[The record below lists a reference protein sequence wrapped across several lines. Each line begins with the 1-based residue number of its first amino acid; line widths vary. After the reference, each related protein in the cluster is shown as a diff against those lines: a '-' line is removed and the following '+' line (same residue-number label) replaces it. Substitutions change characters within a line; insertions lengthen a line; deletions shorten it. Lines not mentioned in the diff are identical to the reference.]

1 MRSILVV
8 NPKGGAGKTTL
19 TTNVASYLARKGE
32 RVTIGDLDR
41 QQSAMAWLEFRDEAL
56 PRVQGF
62 DARDGWE
69 KKLPKGTTALVIDA
83 PAGIHGSKLSDSL
96 KAADKVLVPVQPS
109 LFDMAAT
116 EEFLRL
122 VAEEKSVRKQKTFV
136 ALVAMRVDPRTRTA
150 AMLERFLTHFELPV
164 LTYLRD
170 TQVYPT
176 AAAEGRSLFDIAPSR
191 AKRELANW
199 EPLTAWIDG

>member
-19 TTNVASYLARKGE
+19 TTNVAAYLARKGE
-32 RVTIGDLDR
+32 RVAIGDLDR
-41 QQSAMAWLEFRDEAL
+41 QQSALAWLDFRDEAL

-62 DARDGWE
+62 DAREGWD
-69 KKLPKGTTALVIDA
+69 KRPKGTTVVVVDA
-83 PAGIHGSKLSDSL
+83 PAGIHGGKLSDSL

-122 VAEEKSVRKQKTFV
+122 VADEKSVRKQKTFV

-150 AMLERFLTHFELPV
+150 AMLERFLTHFDLPV

-191 AKRELANW
+191 ARRELANW
-199 EPLTAWIDG
+199 EPLTAWIDR

>member
-56 PRVQGF
+56 PRIQGF

-83 PAGIHGSKLSDSL
+83 PAGIHGRKLGDSL

-136 ALVAMRVDPRTRTA
+136 ALVAIRVDPRTRMA

-170 TQVYPT
+170 TQVYPS
-176 AAAEGRSLFDIAPSR
+176 AAAEGRSLFDIAASR

>member
-1 MRSILVV
+1 MRSILVI

-19 TTNVASYLARKGE
+19 STNVAAYLASKGE
-32 RVTIGDLDR
+32 RVAIGDLDR
-41 QQSAMAWLEFRDEAL
+41 QQSAMAWLEFRDPAL
-56 PRVQGF
+56 PRIEGF
-62 DARDGWE
+62 DARDGWD
-69 KKLPKGTTALVIDA
+69 KRPKGTSVLVIDA
-83 PAGIHGSKLSDSL
+83 PAGIHGNKLSDSL

-122 VAEEKSVRKQKTFV
+122 VAAEKSVRKQKTFV

-170 TQVYPT
+170 TQVYPS
-176 AAAEGRSLFDIAPSR
+176 AAAEGKSLFELAPSR
-191 AKRELANW
+191 ARRELANW
-199 EPLTAWIDG
+199 SPLTGWIDG

>member
-1 MRSILVV
+1 MRSILVI

-19 TTNVASYLARKGE
+19 STNVAAYLARKGE
-32 RVTIGDLDR
+32 RVAIGDLDR
-41 QQSAMAWLEFRDEAL
+41 QQSAMAWLDFRDEAL
-56 PRVQGF
+56 PRIEGF
-62 DARDGWE
+62 DARDGWDSR
-69 KKLPKGTTALVIDA
+69 PKGTQVLVIDA
-83 PAGIHGSKLSDSL
+83 PAGIHGGKLSESL

-122 VAEEKSVRKQKTFV
+122 VAEEKSVRKHKTFV

-170 TQVYPT
+170 TQIYPA
-176 AAAEGRSLFDIAPSR
+176 AAAEGKSLFDIAPSR
-191 AKRELANW
+191 ARRELENW
-199 EPLTAWIDG
+199 QPLTAWIDS

>member
-19 TTNVASYLARKGE
+19 STNVAGYLAREGE
-32 RVTIGDLDR
+32 RVVIGDLDR
-41 QQSAMAWLEFRDEAL
+41 QQSALAWLDFRAEHL
-56 PRVQGF
+56 PHISGF
-62 DARDGWE
+62 DARDGWD
-69 KKLPKGTTALVIDA
+69 KGRPKGSTALVIDA
-83 PAGIHGSKLSDSL
+83 PAGIHGKGLSEAL
-96 KAADKVLVPVQPS
+96 KQADKVLVPVQPS

-122 VAEEKSVRKQKTFV
+122 VVEEKAVRKQKTFV

-150 AMLERFLTHFELPV
+150 AMLERFLSHFELPV

-170 TQVYPT
+170 TQIYPA
-176 AAAEGRSLFDIAPSR
+176 AAAEGKTLFDLAPSR
-191 AKRELANW
+191 TRRELENW
-199 EPLTAWIDG
+199 QPLVDWIRA